1 MSVAMGV
8 LFAQGRGRGSPR
20 RARHFSLS
28 RQRKVPQRKA
38 TRLPASLRCAA
49 GNLRCPRPAGSCSNS
64 RFASAQTVTSPCP
77 LAALLLGADRRVVK
91 IRTAGQPDSRT
102 AGQPDSRTAKQP
114 NSQTACHRLRPHS
127 PRQPVRPWNRLCRA
141 TGSVPLGGRRA
152 APQGGAYFNQPR
164 FRKYH
169 IGPSA
174 LASISA
180 ST

>member
-1 MSVAMGV
+1 MQDQGLVSVAMGV

-28 RQRKVPQRKA
+28 RQRKGPQRKA
-38 TRLPASLRCAA
+38 TRLPASLPFAA

-64 RFASAQTVTSPCP
+64 RFASAQTVASPCP
-77 LAALLLGADRRVVK
+77 LAAALLGAARRVDEK
-91 IRTAGQPDSRT
+91 
-102 AGQPDSRTAKQP
+102 P
-114 NSQTACHRLRPHS
+114 NSPTACHRLRPHS

-164 FRKYH
+164 LRKYH

>member
-8 LFAQGRGRGSPR
+8 LFAQGGGRDSPR

-28 RQRKVPQRKA
+28 RQRKVPQRKT
-38 TRLPASLRCAA
+38 TRLPASLRFAA
-49 GNLRCPRPAGSCSNS
+49 GNLRCSRPAGSCSNS
-64 RFASAQTVTSPCP
+64 RFASAQTVASPCP
-77 LAALLLGADRRVVK
+77 LAAALLGADRRVVK
-91 IRTAGQPDSRT
+91 IRTAQ
-102 AGQPDSRTAKQP
+102 QP
-114 NSQTACHRLRPHS
+114 NSPTAQQPNSPTAQQPVTDGALHS

-164 FRKYH
+164 FLKYH